1 LIWKNQLIQLFKVI
15 VVVDFASHCILV
27 ENFYKKMWWH
37 VRYTQENCVHAL
49 HTFIFFP
56 WQERRTNKKMEG
68 QGVHIP
74 LMEMFTSL
82 YHIWGHHS
90 LTFSPLA
97 CLDIYIYIY
106 YLIGI
111 RTSRSSSSSPSVHY
125 IYSSKSQIRIIGIC

>member
-1 LIWKNQLIQLFKVI
+1 LIWKNQLILLFKVI
-15 VVVDFASHCILV
+15 VVVDLASHCILV

-37 VRYTQENCVHAL
+37 VRCTQENCVHAL

-56 WQERRTNKKMEG
+56 WQERRTNMKMEG

-90 LTFSPLA
+90 LTFCPLA
-97 CLDIYIYIY
+97 LIYIY
-106 YLIGI
+106 IGI
-111 RTSRSSSSSPSVHY
+111 RTSRSSSSSSPFIHY
-125 IYSSKSQIRIIGIC
+125 IYIVQNLKYV